1 MKNTVKLNESQLRKI
16 VAESV
21 KKVLKEARMGRGTT
35 TTTSSSWSGDEYG
48 GTTSTF
54 YGTKENPYSND
65 AVMMLANRL
74 EKRLGGKY
82 RVEVHS
88 NPYKSE
94 EYDYD
99 SDKTNYKTYLTKVD
113 FVIIKKYGDS
123 EHYIE
128 RQNIDDIVTISKVAK
143 QLLSTMAEKVYISDV
158 SCNGESEL
166 DSNDSITITALL
178 RNVDEPRKDMIPK
191 SRWGKRKDFYEP
203 TPDTG
208 YADSKFTKP
217 QSWHTTEN

>member
-1 MKNTVKLNESQLRKI
+1 MKNIIKLNESTLRKI

-48 GTTSTF
+48 GTTNTF
-54 YGTKENPYSND
+54 YRTEENPYSND
-65 AVMMLANRL
+65 AVMMLADRL
-74 EKRLGGKY
+74 EKRLGGEY
-82 RVEVHS
+82 RVEVHA
-88 NPYKSE
+88 NPYRYEK
-94 EYDYD
+94 YDYD
-99 SDKTNYKTYLTKVD
+99 SDKTHYKTFLTKVD
-113 FVIIKKYGDS
+113 FVIIRKDGNSDY
-123 EHYIE
+123 YIE

-143 QLLSTMAEKVYISDV
+143 QLLSNMAEKVYISNV

-166 DSNDSITITALL
+166 DTNDSVTVTALL

-191 SRWGKRKDFYEP
+191 SRWGKKEDFYEP

-217 QSWHTTEN
+217 QLWHTTEN